1 MRRNQGGFTLI
12 ELILVILVLAIV
24 STGIVTFIR
33 YGVQTYQDSAGR
45 DQQISD
51 SRFVIE
57 RITRELRN
65 ALPNSVRVTNSGDCV
80 EFIPILASSTY
91 VDIPVLPDAAS
102 NTVTIVVSGESF
114 NQNDTKLVVYPLDVS
129 EVYVDG
135 AQTTG
140 KVFNVAPSGYADD
153 SDNDN
158 VITVTLTNSVRF
170 SEESPNQRYFIIRDN
185 VAYCWD
191 TSGDI
196 KRYEN
201 VSNPPSGTGVLMA
214 ENVIKPDASS
224 QIFTYQGDT
233 LIRNAI
239 VLMDFTF
246 QYSDE
251 QLRLVNE
258 VNIANVP

>member
-1 MRRNQGGFTLI
+1 MRRNQCGFTLI

-33 YGVQTYQDSAGR
+33 YGVQTYQDVAGR
-45 DQQISD
+45 DKQISD

-80 EFIPILASSTY
+80 EFIPILASSSY

-102 NTVTIVVSGESF
+102 NTATIVVSSESF
-114 NQNDTKLVVYPLDVS
+114 DPEDTKLVVYPLDAS

-135 AQTTG
+135 TQTAG
-140 KVFNVAPSGYADD
+140 KVFNVSSYSLPT
-153 SDNDN
+153 DN
-158 VITVTLTNSVRF
+158 VITVTLDNTVLF
-170 SEESPNQRYFIIRDN
+170 SDDSPNQRYFIVRDN

-191 TSGDI
+191 TNGDI
-196 KRYEN
+196 KRYDN
-201 VSNPPSGTGVLMA
+201 VSNPPSGTGILMA
-214 ENVIKPDASS
+214 ENVIKQNASS
-224 QIFTYQGDT
+224 QIFTYQNDT

-246 QYSDE
+246 QYNDE
-251 QLRLVNE
+251 RLRLVNE

>member
-1 MRRNQGGFTLI
+1 MKRNNGGFTLI
-12 ELILVILVLAIV
+12 ELVLVILVLAIV

-33 YGVQTYQDSAGR
+33 YGVQTYQDTAGR
-45 DQQISD
+45 DKQISD

-65 ALPNSVRVTNSGDCV
+65 ALPNSVRVTNGGDCV

-102 NTVTIVVSGESF
+102 STVTIVASSEPF
-114 NQNDTKLVVYPLDVS
+114 TPTNTKLVVYPLSVG
-129 EVYVDG
+129 EVYVNG
-135 AQTTG
+135 TQTTG
-140 KVFNVAPSGYADD
+140 KVFNVD
-153 SDNDN
+153 SYSAAVDN
-158 VITVTLTNSVRF
+158 VVTVTLTNAVHF
-170 SEESPNQRYFIIRDN
+170 DDDSPNQRYFIIREN

-196 KRYEN
+196 KRYQN
-201 VSNPPSGTGVLMA
+201 VANPPSGTGVLMA
-214 ENVIKPDASS
+214 ENVVKPSGS
-224 QIFTYQGDT
+224 TPIFSYQGDT

-239 VLMDFTF
+239 VLMDFSF
-246 QYSDE
+246 RYDDE
-251 QLRLVNE
+251 RLRLVNE

>member
-102 NTVTIVVSGESF
+102 DTATIVESDVAKKG
-114 NQNDTKLVVYPLDVS
+114 NTSLANTKLVVYPLGVN
-129 EVYVDG
+129 EAYVDG
-135 AQTTG
+135 TQIAG
-140 KVFNVAPSGYADD
+140 KVFNVSSYSLPT
-153 SDNDN
+153 DN
-158 VITVTLTNSVRF
+158 VITVTLDNTVLF
-170 SEESPNQRYFIIRDN
+170 SDDSPNQRYFIVRDN

-196 KRYEN
+196 KRYDN

-214 ENVIKPDASS
+214 ENVIKPNASS